1 MDAVKSWSIFTAD
14 VEGKVCWIVSEPTKS
29 VARKNG
35 KRVQV
40 NRGDIYL
47 MVAVRPGSGDKN
59 QVSMVSGYP
68 YKPGEAV
75 VAKIGSAKFEMFSK
89 GENAWLDG
97 PSEDDKMV
105 VAMKKGITAVVT
117 GTSSRGTDTE
127 DTFSLRG
134 FTAAIGKSEQG
145 DGWRRYLKVMQLEQS
160 IASGPHTAGDAR
172 QDLAREILE
181 MSGYRVLAAPHGGE
195 ALLLCERHR
204 GAIEL
209 MVTDVLMPHMTG
221 RELYD
226 RLAPLRPDMKVLFMS
241 V

>member
-1 MDAVKSWSIFTAD
+1 MSAFFSRAFRAGVAGALAAATLVAAPFGGAEAQVASRVDAVKSWSIFTAD

-75 VAKIGSAKFEMFSK
+75 VATIGSAKFEMFSK

-134 FTAAIGKSEQG
+134 FTAAIGKAQT
-145 DGWRRYLKVMQLEQS
+145 LC
-160 IASGPHTAGDAR
+160 
-172 QDLAREILE
+172 
-181 MSGYRVLAAPHGGE
+181 GG
-195 ALLLCERHR
+195 
-204 GAIEL
+204 
-209 MVTDVLMPHMTG
+209 
-221 RELYD
+221 
-226 RLAPLRPDMKVLFMS
+226 
-241 V
+241 